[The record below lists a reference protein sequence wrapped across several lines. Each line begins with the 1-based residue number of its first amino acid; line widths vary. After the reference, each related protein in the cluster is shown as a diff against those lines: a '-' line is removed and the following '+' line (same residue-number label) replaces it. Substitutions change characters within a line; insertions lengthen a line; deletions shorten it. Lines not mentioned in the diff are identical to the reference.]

1 MLLAT
6 GLNDPIV
13 KALHWDELFT
23 REIIIWSQTESRIS
37 SRPIKMLVCSDGVSK
52 QLHHSLRHFA
62 SKLFNQEVEV
72 QWVSLKQ
79 HDALDQLSDC
89 QVFYFPGFEAG
100 GGGFD
105 LAHTLFT
112 SREAEHVAA
121 INCVR
126 SRVRANRM
134 AYVGVCGGAI
144 CGGMTSDV
152 PVAYNMP
159 QTPCYFNLFSGANVE
174 VHYTT
179 ECKIPADAQ
188 HIHIAS
194 GVGCGIFPSGATA
207 VITKKNNKTGWEPFR
222 QDAQLLT
229 CAILQRIQRAE
240 AAAPQSAQQSVGATT
255 TSISGVPQSAP
266 ETAPQSS
273 TSGVPQS
280 LTPLALPVGATSTSG
295 GLEMSDAALRAPYRA
310 FCVLESPRTIL
321 WLSDEDA
328 FYEHAIPEHIS
339 IFQTPDGHKF
349 LEFNNGGQR
358 EWCCCPGPGRLEMSD
373 GALRAPYRAFCPPG
387 SPERILW
394 LSDEDAFYEH
404 CIPNHVGIFESEGHK
419 YLAFSR
425 HPQREWCVSSR
436 PDRRWNSRCVI
447 CNAITGIKCDRC
459 RHLVCVPCDDLACE
473 GGSDCAGCDYQCGPR
488 RLNSMD

>member
-1 MLLAT
+1 M
-6 GLNDPIV
+6 
-13 KALHWDELFT
+13 
-23 REIIIWSQTESRIS
+23 
-37 SRPIKMLVCSDGVSK
+37 
-52 QLHHSLRHFA
+52 
-62 SKLFNQEVEV
+62 

-159 QTPCYFNLFSGANVE
+159 QPPCYFNLLSGANVE

-255 TSISGVPQSAP
+255 TSISGVPQSAT
-266 ETAPQSS
+266 ETAPQS
-273 TSGVPQS
+273 TKKKKRRNFEDFFLS
-280 LTPLALPVGATSTSG
+280 LIT
-295 GLEMSDAALRAPYRA
+295 A
-310 FCVLESPRTIL
+310 F
-321 WLSDEDA
+321 
-328 FYEHAIPEHIS
+328 
-339 IFQTPDGHKF
+339 
-349 LEFNNGGQR
+349 
-358 EWCCCPGPGRLEMSD
+358 
-373 GALRAPYRAFCPPG
+373 
-387 SPERILW
+387 
-394 LSDEDAFYEH
+394 
-404 CIPNHVGIFESEGHK
+404 
-419 YLAFSR
+419 
-425 HPQREWCVSSR
+425 
-436 PDRRWNSRCVI
+436 
-447 CNAITGIKCDRC
+447 
-459 RHLVCVPCDDLACE
+459 
-473 GGSDCAGCDYQCGPR
+473 
-488 RLNSMD
+488 